1 MLVTNLQISRTL
13 RILPIILGLLVA
25 LDLTLYFIPD
35 FLGNLKV
42 NGYLAVSITALT
54 ILFYSYVGF
63 PIFTLDAKSDIVKI
77 KSHLAL
83 SKLFGKSRRIPK
95 MNITNLEIDTS
106 GIRRKL
112 IISYLYDGKE
122 IRERFNVT
130 LLSRRKYAMLEAAIE
145 DLRRENSPRNLHYF
159 I

>member
-13 RILPIILGLLVA
+13 RILPLVLGILVA
-25 LDLTLYFIPD
+25 IDLTLYFIPD
-35 FLGNLKV
+35 LFGDLRV
-42 NGYLAVSITALT
+42 NGYVAIGIPIISL
-54 ILFYSYVGF
+54 LFYSYVGY

-83 SKLFGKSRRIPK
+83 SSVFGKSRRIPK
-95 MNITNLEIDTS
+95 MNITNLEIDNS

-112 IISYLYDGKE
+112 IITYLYDGKE
-122 IRERFNVT
+122 IRESFNVT
-130 LLSRRKYAMLEAAIE
+130 LLSRRKHAMLEAAIE
-145 DLRRENSPRNLHYF
+145 DLQRENSPRNLHYF